1 MQGIVEIMTQVFNG
15 IKAEGSYF
23 ILMLVALYVLYRVNA
38 KKNQWYIYY
47 ILLTQILVVANP
59 ITVFI
64 LSKAFPVLGT
74 YSIFMLLTPVLL
86 VIPFAAAEILDK
98 VKDEKQGKLF
108 LVLIAVVI
116 GLSGNLYGLY
126 INESAVVKC
135 TTEQK
140 AVLRS
145 VEELQEEQPL
155 LIVAD
160 ESLLPFVRTQIPSAQ
175 LLYGRDL
182 YQPGMDLGIVDG
194 YSEEL
199 LSFYEAMK
207 NPKDTIQD
215 ILQTADLYGCNTVI
229 VKSFDNAPTEL
240 GHFKQLI
247 RTANY
252 IVYTIQ

>member
-1 MQGIVEIMTQVFNG
+1 MQGIMDVMTQVFNG

-23 ILMLVALYVLYRVNA
+23 ILMLAALYALYRVNG

-59 ITVFI
+59 LTVMI

-74 YSIFMLLTPVLL
+74 YSTFMLLTPVLM
-86 VIPFAAAEILDK
+86 VIPFAAAEILDRAKDDKHGK
-98 VKDEKQGKLF
+98 VLLLLF
-108 LVLIAVVI
+108 VIVI
-116 GLSGNLYGLY
+116 GLSGNLFGLY
-126 INESAVVKC
+126 KNESTVIKC
-135 TTEQK
+135 TQEQE

-145 VEELQEEQPL
+145 VEELQEEQQQL
-155 LIVAD
+155 VVAD
-160 ESLLPFVRTQIPSAQ
+160 ETILPFVRTKVPEVQ

-182 YQPGMDLGIVDG
+182 YQHGMDLGIVDG

-199 LSFYEAMK
+199 LGFYEAMK
-207 NPKDTIQD
+207 NPEDTIQD
-215 ILQTADLYGCNTVI
+215 ILATADLYGCNTVI
-229 VKSFDNAPTEL
+229 VKAFENAPVES
-240 GHFKQLI
+240 GHFKQLL

>member
-1 MQGIVEIMTQVFNG
+1 MQGIMEVMTQVFNG

-23 ILMLVALYVLYRVNA
+23 ILMLAALYALYRVNA

-59 ITVFI
+59 VTVMV

-74 YSIFMLLTPVLL
+74 YSTFMLLTPVLM
-86 VIPFAAAEILDK
+86 VIPFAAAEVLEKAKDDK
-98 VKDEKQGKLF
+98 QAKVWL
-108 LVLIAVVI
+108 LLIAVII
-116 GLSGNLYGLY
+116 GLSGNLFGLY
-126 INESAVVKC
+126 TNESRITKC
-135 TTEQK
+135 TMEQK

-145 VEELQEEQPL
+145 VEELQEEQAVL
-155 LIVAD
+155 MVAD
-160 ESLLPFVRTQIPSAQ
+160 QSILPFVRTRSSSVQ

-199 LSFYEAMK
+199 LGFYEAMK
-207 NPKDTIQD
+207 NPEDTIQD
-215 ILQTADLYGCNTVI
+215 ILATADLYGCNVVV
-229 VKSFDNAPTEL
+229 VKQFEDAPVSM
-240 GHFKQLI
+240 GHFEQYKS
-247 RTANY
+247 TENY